1 MTFRLTT
8 AGCFYSAEQ
17 AEKLS
22 RLGFKLQQTCEP
34 TAYRFGDWYMP
45 NGQATIEINTLD
57 ELMEFVKEWGDIVL
71 SEGNIQ
77 IYDDYRE

>member
-8 AGCFYSAEQ
+8 AGCFYSEQ
-17 AEKLS
+17 DAKKLS
-22 RLGFKLQQTCEP
+22 SLGFKLQPTCEQP
-34 TAYRFGDWYMP
+34 GVRFGGWYMQ
-45 NGQATIEINTLD
+45 NGQTTIEINTLD

-71 SEGNIQ
+71 SESGIQ